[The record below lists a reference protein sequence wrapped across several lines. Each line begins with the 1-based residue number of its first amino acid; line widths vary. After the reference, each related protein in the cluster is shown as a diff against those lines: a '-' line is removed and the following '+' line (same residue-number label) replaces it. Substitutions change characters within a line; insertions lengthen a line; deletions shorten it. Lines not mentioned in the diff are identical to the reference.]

1 MKADD
6 EKGHAGLPLGWPWRF
21 MQETRGNTEGF
32 LRKYLVSLALL
43 AAVLA
48 GGALRLFNINWD
60 EGHLF
65 HPDERM
71 ILMTVGNLSLPWPP
85 NWDLLLSPK
94 SPLNPHF
101 FAYGSLPLYLLKAA
115 AHLLALRQPE
125 MSDFEHIRLVGRAIS
140 GLFDTVLI
148 LLVFLLGKRLY
159 NRRVGLL
166 AATFVAFTVLHIQLS
181 HFYTVDTLLTFF
193 IALAMLWAVDVMR
206 KGCLRASALLGVCT
220 GLALA
225 TKVSVLPLALT
236 VVAAWLLWLARGR
249 WPASCV
255 GEGTG
260 GRGSKGT
267 DEASIKPSRAITGI
281 VLAGVLALMVFLLG
295 EPYAVIDWDNFIKRV
310 IDESNMV
317 RGIADLP
324 YTRQYINTPA
334 YLYQI
339 WHTSAWGLGIPLGI
353 VAFGGLVW
361 GTVHAALHRRNEEL
375 LLLSWTLVYFLI
387 NGSFLVKFLRYML
400 PIVPFLCILGAAGL
414 FSLGDWLAQRRNRL
428 AAAFWPVIA
437 VLVLLPTVFY
447 AIAFVNGVYGQRHPW
462 LQISEWMYRHLPADA
477 VIATEH
483 WDDRLPVGMR
493 IDNAHRSAEMYGHRD
508 MRNYEEDNVA
518 KLNWMIA
525 NLRDAN
531 VIVLASNRLYG
542 SIARLPERYP
552 LTTAYYQLL
561 FSEEL
566 GFKLTAF
573 AANYPTLFGITLMD
587 DTLVDPPLP
596 TPPLLAAHRPSP
608 IVVNLGRADESF
620 TVYDHPK
627 PLVFQKVRQLSEQE
641 LRALLEPA
649 LRHAQQASQVPPPS
663 QPKGSSEPGV
673 GSRGKTLLLTEEER
687 AIQEAGGT
695 WREMFNPGDLT
706 NRFPSITWWL
716 VVELLGLVT
725 FPMAFVIFRDLHDRG
740 LFLSKTLGI
749 LLLAY
754 PVWLAA
760 SLKALPY
767 NRLTIAGMLLL
778 LAAISAAIWWAK
790 RQEIAAFLRQRYKLV
805 VGAEA
810 LFLVAY
816 LLFCFIR
823 LLNPDLWQPWTGGE
837 KPMEFAFLNA
847 IIRST
852 YFPPYDPYYAGGTI
866 NYYYYGQYL
875 VATLIKLTGI
885 VPAVAFNLA
894 VPMLFALTVT
904 GVFGVALS
912 LVKEDEGGGP
922 LPGISRAAQGSSAL
936 IYLYPFLASLFVAVI
951 GNLDGMVQLV
961 DGLSRNSNIGFKSNI
976 PGWEGLVRLVTGLLA
991 TVTQGR
997 PLPAFDYWRSTRII
1011 PGTINEFPFFSFLF
1025 ADLHPHMI
1033 GIPFTVL
1040 VLGLALNLVLGSR
1053 HAGIAWSEARLW
1065 PLGAVCMTAYGFSSW
1080 LVLAIALGSL
1090 AAINSWDLPTYLGI
1104 IFCALL
1110 IRWGTNR
1117 AWGLEWGALPG
1128 LIVRFGAVAA
1138 LSLLLYA
1145 PFFQRYQ
1152 ALYVG
1157 LDLTQYRTKLA
1168 DYWQI
1173 FGFFLFIL
1181 ASFLVLEALH
1191 GQEAPFRWARLL
1203 LRRWEFLPRII
1214 GLYRVFAASQGV
1226 TARRGRA
1233 AMAMWGWSGIALL
1246 LGLLLLTGQH
1256 LPALL
1261 LFLLILT
1268 VALAWRQGWSPE
1280 WLFTLLLAFAGLLIS
1295 LGVEIFFIRDFLAG
1309 GDHQRM
1315 NTIFKFYIQVWV
1327 FLGIVSA
1334 VALSRL
1340 SRGTLRLL
1348 PARLHALWWTV
1359 FGFLLLSALIYPVL
1373 GTAARVN
1380 DRFPGARPPIGTFD
1394 GMAFM
1399 TVGSYTWEGHTIEL
1413 QYDYDAIRWLLQN
1426 VDGSPVIAEAA
1437 IGYYREFGV
1446 RVASFTGLPT
1456 LLGMHQSEQRYD
1468 FQVGQRD
1475 GEARLFFSEP
1485 DYERVADLARKL
1497 HIKYIYV
1504 GQLERIVYPPAGLS
1518 KFDQAV
1524 GKYLDLVYEN
1534 PKTRIYRV
1542 R

>member
-1 MKADD
+1 MQNTHNYI
-6 EKGHAGLPLGWPWRF
+6 KGF
-21 MQETRGNTEGF
+21 F
-32 LRKYLVSLALL
+32 CKYAVSLALL
-43 AAVLA
+43 VAILI
-48 GGALRLFNINWD
+48 GGTLRLFNINWD
-60 EGHLF
+60 EGHFF

-71 ILMTVGNLSLPWPP
+71 ILMTVGSLGLPWPP
-85 NWDLLLSPK
+85 QWSLLLSPD

-101 FAYGSLPLYLLKAA
+101 FAYGSLPLYLLKAV
-115 AHLLALRQPE
+115 AHLLALHQPE
-125 MSDFEHIRLVGRAIS
+125 MSDLEHLRLVGRTIS
-140 GLFDTVLI
+140 GLFDTGLI

-159 NRRVGLL
+159 HRWVGLL
-166 AATFVAFTVLHIQLS
+166 AAGFVAFAVLHIQLS

-193 IALAMLWAVDVMR
+193 IVLAMLGAVDVML
-206 KGCLRASALLGVCT
+206 KGCLRASALAGACL

-225 TKVSVLPLALT
+225 TKVSVLPLLLT
-236 VVAAWLLWLARGR
+236 VIAAWLLWLTRGPQPVYGNR
-249 WPASCV
+249 EPNGQSGRRDWPSN
-255 GEGTG
+255 
-260 GRGSKGT
+260 GS
-267 DEASIKPSRAITGI
+267 SRAIMGI
-281 VLAGVLALMVFLLG
+281 GLAGLLALITFVLG
-295 EPYAVIDWDNFIKRV
+295 EPYAIIDWNNFIKRIV
-310 IDESNMV
+310 DEGNMV

-339 WHTSAWGLGIPLGI
+339 WHTSVWGLGIPLGV

-361 GTVHAALHRRNEEL
+361 GTVRAALRRRQEEI

-387 NGSFLVKFLRYML
+387 NGSFMVKFLRYML

-414 FSLGDWLAQRRNRL
+414 FSLQDWLARQGKRL
-428 AAAFWPVIA
+428 KAAFWPTVT
-437 VLVLLPTVFY
+437 VLVILPTVFY

-462 LQISEWMYRHLPADA
+462 LQISEWMYYHLPADA
-477 VIATEH
+477 IIATEH

-493 IDNAHRSAEMYGHRD
+493 IGDSHRSAEMYGHRD
-508 MRNYEEDNVA
+508 MRNYEEDNAA
-518 KLNWMIA
+518 KLNWLIA
-525 NLRDAN
+525 NLREAN

-552 LTTAYYQLL
+552 LTTAYYRLL
-561 FSEEL
+561 FGEQL

-596 TPPLLAAHRPSP
+596 TPPLLAAYRPSP
-608 IVVNLGRADESF
+608 IVLNLGRADESF

-641 LRALLEPA
+641 LRALLEPS
-649 LRHAQQASQVPPPS
+649 LRYAQQAPRSRPVSQSGTV
-663 QPKGSSEPGV
+663 GEPGL
-673 GSRGKTLLLTEEER
+673 GSGGKTLLLTEEER
-687 AIQEAGGT
+687 TIQEAGGT
-695 WREMFNPGDLT
+695 WREMFNPNDLA

-716 VVELLGLVT
+716 AVELLGLIA
-725 FPMAFVIFRDLHDRG
+725 FPMAFIVFRNLDDRG
-740 LFLSKTLGI
+740 LFLSKALGI

-760 SLKALPY
+760 GLKALPY
-767 NRLTIAGMLLL
+767 TRPTIIGMLLL
-778 LAAISAAIWWAK
+778 LAAVGAAIGWVN
-790 RQEIAAFLRQRYKLV
+790 RQEMVAFLRQRYGLV
-805 VGAEA
+805 VGAES
-810 LFLVAY
+810 LFLAAY

-847 IIRST
+847 IIKST

-885 VPAVAFNLA
+885 VPTVAFNLA
-894 VPMLFALTVT
+894 VPMLFALTMT

-912 LVKEDEGGGP
+912 LVKDDK
-922 LPGISRAAQGSSAL
+922 QGDPAMQPRGAL
-936 IYLYPFLASLFVAVI
+936 RLYFYPFLASLFVAVI
-951 GNLDGMVQLV
+951 GNLDGMVQLM
-961 DGLSRNSNIGFKSNI
+961 DGFSRNGNAAFQSNI
-976 PGWEGLVRLVTGLLA
+976 PGLAGLVRLVTGLL
-991 TVTQGR
+991 TTIVQGK

-1040 VLGLALNLVLGSR
+1040 VLGLALNLALMGKR
-1053 HAGIAWSEARLW
+1053 ATIAWGEAHLQ
-1065 PLGAVCMTAYGFSSW
+1065 PLGAVWATVYDLIGW

-1090 AAINSWDLPTYLGI
+1090 AVINSWDLPTYLGI

-1110 IRWGTNR
+1110 IRWWTNR
-1117 AWGLEWGALPG
+1117 AWGLAWGT
-1128 LIVRFGAVAA
+1128 LIGFILRFVAILA

-1152 ALYVG
+1152 ALYIG
-1157 LDLTQYRTKLA
+1157 IDLTKYRTNLA
-1168 DYWQI
+1168 DYWHI
-1173 FGFFLFIL
+1173 FGLFLFIL
-1181 ASFLVLEALH
+1181 ANFLVLEALF
-1191 GQEAPFRWARLL
+1191 GQKSLSRWARLL
-1203 LRRWEFLPRII
+1203 LRRWEFLPHVI
-1214 GLYRVFAASQGV
+1214 GLYRALAAKQEAQGPS
-1226 TARRGRA
+1226 GWA
-1233 AMAMWGWSGIALL
+1233 ATLWVAGGVALITGI
-1246 LGLLLLTGQH
+1246 LLLTGQH
-1256 LPALL
+1256 LPAVLVVLL
-1261 LFLLILT
+1261 SL
-1268 VALAWRQGWSPE
+1268 ALASALRREWSPE
-1280 WLFTLLLAFAGLLIS
+1280 WLFTLLLLFTGLLIS
-1295 LGVEIFFIRDFLAG
+1295 LGVEFFFLRDFLAG
-1309 GDHQRM
+1309 SDHQRM

-1327 FLGIVSA
+1327 FFGLASA

-1340 SRGTLRLL
+1340 NRTTLHLLSPRLQ
-1348 PARLHALWWTV
+1348 ALWWATC
-1359 FGFLLLSALIYPVL
+1359 GLLLFSASIYPVL

-1413 QYDYDAIRWLLQN
+1413 RYDYDAIRWLWQN

-1437 IGYYREFGV
+1437 VGYYREFGV

-1475 GEARLFFSEP
+1475 GEVRLFFSEP
-1485 DYERVADLARKL
+1485 DYERVAPLARKL

-1534 PKTRIYRV
+1534 PKTKIYKV